1 MATQNRH
8 QGGYALTEAVL
19 KHARLEELVASFADG
34 ELPREER
41 EAVEEHLEG
50 CERCR
55 RELAL
60 QQDLYRALAR
70 EPVARASP
78 GLRRRIEWMGDPGTE
93 RDEHP
98 SHRPHRWLS
107 AALAAGVLI
116 VAASAAAML
125 SSRIEASKPIA
136 GIPVLRDALADC
148 RRAMARNFPRKA
160 DLPALAEG
168 LQFPVRALYRPDLEL
183 FSTWRT
189 TLAGSQAAGLAYRWR
204 GIVVVQY
211 VVPASLIQQQRAI
224 GEALAEAGFY
234 AASQLGQG
242 VLAVVQDGTGTLLVA
257 DVPPDQLRRL
267 VL

>member
-1 MATQNRH
+1 
-8 QGGYALTEAVL
+8 LTEAVVQ
-19 KHARLEELVASFADG
+19 HSRLEDLIASFADG

-60 QQDLYRALAR
+60 QQNLFHALAR

-78 GLRRRIEWMGDPGTE
+78 GLRRRIEWMGDPGTR
-93 RDEHP
+93 RDEHA
-98 SHRPHRWLS
+98 SHGSHRWLS
-107 AALAAGVLI
+107 PALAAGVLI
-116 VAASAAAML
+116 VAAAGAAML

-160 DLPALAEG
+160 DLPGVAEG

-183 FSTWRT
+183 FSTWKT

-211 VVPASLIQQQRAI
+211 AVPASLIQQQRAM
-224 GEALAEAGFY
+224 GEALSDSGFY

-242 VLAVVQDGTGTLLVA
+242 VLAFIENGTGTLLVA